1 MYVPDPY
8 GCNNQFKFWQVFILC
23 SWSWLQEVPKIW
35 HLNWKTVY
43 CNTPQ
48 VHGWFWYLAV
58 PKSKVFFPAPET
70 KKLWPVREFG
80 PIVSTYLSWK
90 LEAWFQVISG
100 GTFCNQK
107 LLLQQQQQQTT
118 NDFQILY
125 SFTSNFPKHMKFS
138 CKWTESKSVTEVR
151 FAVLAIA
158 NGWDGWLSKWSIIK
172 CESLKVSFVWFF
184 ISLNWCFL
192 GGRRIE
198 PQDICLQWCM
208 GEPSCKKS
216 LSSLEYQNC
225 NIVLARFFL
234 HHRTC
239 WWRWSCIHWCFFP
252 CNCCFSQDCG

>member
-1 MYVPDPY
+1 MTCKRIWSNCQHLFELKAWGLVPGHLRGHFLQPKATTTTTTTT
-8 GCNNQFKFWQVFILC
+8 NNQ
-23 SWSWLQEVPKIW
+23 
-35 HLNWKTVY
+35 
-43 CNTPQ
+43 
-48 VHGWFWYLAV
+48 WF
-58 PKSKVFFPAPET
+58 
-70 KKLWPVREFG
+70 
-80 PIVSTYLSWK
+80 
-90 LEAWFQVISG
+90 
-100 GTFCNQK
+100 
-107 LLLQQQQQQTT
+107 
-118 NDFQILY
+118 Y